1 MYVAKLL
8 LGKEPERLEIAVK
21 VANDC
26 GIHQGERCEQSFKF
40 ARCMR
45 NYFRG
50 GWRNEFLVEKKY
62 NNQRIIDYT
71 FIFKLAYFFQLLQKT
86 NSSFLILSTLDY
98 FGWFSFYYCT
108 IFRKLTSDVLIRL
121 NGLKNQVLHNYFVS
135 SKYLLIYSKLQSS
148 VVESN

>member
-50 GWRNEFLVEKKY
+50 G
-62 NNQRIIDYT
+62 
-71 FIFKLAYFFQLLQKT
+71 
-86 NSSFLILSTLDY
+86 
-98 FGWFSFYYCT
+98 
-108 IFRKLTSDVLIRL
+108 
-121 NGLKNQVLHNYFVS
+121 
-135 SKYLLIYSKLQSS
+135 
-148 VVESN
+148 